1 MPRSTNNVA
10 SRARRK
16 KVLKRAKGF
25 VGGRG
30 TLFRTA
36 KETVNRALRFA
47 TRDRKVRKREFR
59 SLWTVRINA
68 GCRELG
74 VSYSRFINALKLKNV
89 TLDRKSLSEIAV
101 RDAAAFKEIVQHVM
115 GAAKAKTKAAK

>member
-74 VSYSRFINALKLKNV
+74 V
-89 TLDRKSLSEIAV
+89 
-101 RDAAAFKEIVQHVM
+101 
-115 GAAKAKTKAAK
+115 

>member
-30 TLFRTA
+30 KLFRTA
-36 KETVNRALRFA
+36 KETVMRAMRFA

-74 VSYSRFINALKLKNV
+74 VSYSRFINALKKKNV

-115 GAAKAKTKAAK
+115 GGAAKAKAAK

>member
-25 VGGRG
+25 VGGRRK
-30 TLFRTA
+30 LFRTA
-36 KETVNRALRFA
+36 KETVMRAMRFA

-59 SLWTVRINA
+59 QLWTVRINA

-74 VSYSRFINALKLKNV
+74 VSYSRFINALQKKKV
-89 TLDRKSLSEIAV
+89 GLDRKSLAEIAV
-101 RDAAAFKEIVQHVM
+101 RDAAAFKEIVQFVM
-115 GAAKAKTKAAK
+115 GGSKAKAAK

>member
-101 RDAAAFKEIVQHVM
+101 RDAAAFKEIVQYVM
-115 GAAKAKTKAAK
+115 GAAKAKAAK